1 MRWLDYPFYRILFFL
16 IAGIVYSNFVE
27 INSQLFL
34 YGVVIVFLLNIV
46 ILTFRKRLII
56 AKSLY
61 SFVVYIFFFCL
72 GAIHFQLQSEL
83 QSDHFINEQIQG
95 QDHVLEFK
103 LKQRLAP
110 NKFNDRFYA
119 EMIALDQQ
127 QVSGNTLVLF
137 KRSDSLNFK
146 VGDRLTVYD
155 DVNLPA
161 FERNPGDFDYRKY
174 LKSIDVYGQIYVDTP
189 KILSYK
195 NGSQALGFLLG
206 LRNTILEK
214 LAASGL
220 NDNPRGMIEALVLGQ
235 RQNVDPE
242 VTKSFRDAGVIHI
255 LALSGLHVGIIL
267 LILRFLT
274 KRILR
279 LKYGR
284 WIQSV
289 VLIFLLWS
297 FALLTGM
304 SPSIMRAVTM
314 FSFVA
319 IGLNLK
325 RKGSVY
331 HSLTLSAFV
340 LLIYDPRLL
349 FQVGFQ
355 LSYMAVFSI
364 VLIQPVLAGLWPWRN
379 KVKDFL
385 WKIFTVTVAAQIG
398 VAGIS
403 LFYFNQFPGL
413 FILGN
418 MLLLPVLPF
427 IIGAALLLIFLLLIG
442 IPIDWLTALLNVV
455 LEFIIETV
463 AKISSLEAFIIKDVH
478 ITFWETV
485 LIYVALFSFILFF
498 LPYFKRSKRERFY
511 LKKPNWMLHL
521 SLLSLMVLFGYKSY
535 NKIRT
540 NKDSFLILHQATG
553 SAVSLSNQDQA
564 TLLTDLHVMDSLRAV
579 NSLERLKAIEAHRD
593 KNLKLADLNNLISY
607 KNKKLLVIDEN
618 GIYDSSIKNATVLL
632 SHSPKINLERLI
644 LETQPNRIIADGSN
658 YRNVVEDWKA
668 TCEKF
673 AIELLNTYEV
683 GAVELLVAND

>member
-16 IAGIVYSNFVE
+16 VVGIIFQH
-27 INSQLFL
+27 QLEMDDFPL
-34 YGVVIVFLLNIV
+34 LVSSLICFSVSAIFIVVSKFIRLPKFIFATS
-46 ILTFRKRLII
+46 TF
-56 AKSLY
+56 
-61 SFVVYIFFFCL
+61 IFFFSL
-72 GAIHFQLQSEL
+72 GALLFSNKNGLSH
-83 QSDHFINEQIQG
+83 DHFIDKQVQG
-95 QDHVLEFK
+95 QEHVLQLK

-119 EMIALDQQ
+119 EVVALDQE
-127 QVSGNTLVLF
+127 QVSGKTLVLF
-137 KRSDSLNFK
+137 KRSDSLDLN
-146 VGDRLTVYD
+146 VGDQITVYD

-189 KILSYK
+189 KILNYE
-195 NGSQALGFLLG
+195 NGSQELGFLLG

-214 LAASGL
+214 LEASGL
-220 NDNPRGMIEALVLGQ
+220 NENPRGVIEALVLGQ

-267 LILRFLT
+267 LILRVLT

-279 LKYGR
+279 MKYGR

-340 LLIYDPRLL
+340 LLLFDPRLL

-379 KVKDFL
+379 KVKDFF
-385 WKIFTVTVAAQIG
+385 WNIFTVTVSAQIG

-427 IIGAALLLIFLLLIG
+427 IIGAALLLIFLLLLG
-442 IPIDWLTALLNVV
+442 FPTDWLTTVLNAV

-463 AKISSLEAFIIKDVH
+463 AGISSLESFIVKDVH
-478 ITFWETV
+478 LTFWETA
-485 LIYVALFSFILFF
+485 LIYVALFSFVLFL

-521 SLLSLMVLFGYKSY
+521 SLFSLIALFGLKSY
-535 NKIRT
+535 EKLNT
-540 NKDSFLILHQATG
+540 AKDSFLVLHQATG

-564 TLLTDLHVMDSLRAV
+564 TLFTDLHVMDSLRAV
-579 NSLERLKAIEAHRD
+579 NSLERLVAIETHQD
-593 KNLKLADLNNLISY
+593 KHLSLADLSNLISY
-607 KNKKLLVIDEN
+607 KNNQLLVISEN
-618 GIYDSSIKNATVLL
+618 GLYDSSIKNATVLL
-632 SHSPKINLERLI
+632 SHSPRINLERLI
-644 LETQPNRIIADGSN
+644 LEIQPKRIIADGSN
-658 YRNVVEDWKA
+658 YRNVVEGWKN
-668 TCEKF
+668 TCDKMGV
-673 AIELLNTYEV
+673 ELLNTYEV
-683 GAVELLVAND
+683 GAVELMVAND

>member
-16 IAGIVYSNFVE
+16 VVGIIFQHQIEMDDLS
-27 INSQLFL
+27 FL
-34 YGVVIVFLLNIV
+34 ISSAICFSV
-46 ILTFRKRLII
+46 LTFFIVVSKFVRLPKFIF
-56 AKSLY
+56 ATSTY
-61 SFVVYIFFFCL
+61 VFFFSL
-72 GAIHFQLQSEL
+72 GALLFSNKNGLSN
-83 QSDHFINEQIQG
+83 DHFINKQVQG
-95 QDHVLEFK
+95 QEHVLQLN

-119 EMIALDQQ
+119 EVIAIDQE
-127 QVSGNTLVLF
+127 QVSGKTLVLF
-137 KRSDSLNFK
+137 KRSDSLDLK
-146 VGDRLTVYD
+146 VGDQLTVYD

-161 FERNPGDFDYRKY
+161 FARNPGDFDYRKY
-174 LKSIDVYGQIYVDTP
+174 LKSIDVYGQIYVNTP
-189 KILSYK
+189 KILSYE
-195 NGSQALGFLLG
+195 NGSQELGFLLG

-214 LAASGL
+214 LKASGL
-220 NDNPRGMIEALVLGQ
+220 NENPRGVIEALVLGQ

-267 LILRFLT
+267 LILRILT

-279 LKYGR
+279 IKYGR
-284 WIQSV
+284 WIQSI
-289 VLIFLLWS
+289 VLILLLWS

-340 LLIYDPRLL
+340 LLLFDPRLL

-379 KVKDFL
+379 KVKDFF
-385 WKIFTVTVAAQIG
+385 WNIFTVTVAAQIG

-427 IIGAALLLIFLLLIG
+427 IIGAALLLIFLLLLG
-442 IPIDWLTALLNVV
+442 IPTEWLTTVLNAV

-463 AKISSLEAFIIKDVH
+463 GRISSLESFIVKDIH
-478 ITFWETV
+478 LTFWETV
-485 LIYVALFSFILFF
+485 LIYIALFSFVLFL

-511 LKKPNWMLHL
+511 LKKPNWMLHV
-521 SLLSLMVLFGYKSY
+521 SLLSLVVLFGLKSY
-535 NKIRT
+535 DRINADKET
-540 NKDSFLILHQATG
+540 FMVLHQATG

-564 TLLTDLHVMDSLRAV
+564 TLFTDLHVMDSLRTV
-579 NSLERLKAIEAHRD
+579 ISLDRLKAIETHRD
-593 KNLKLADLNNLISY
+593 KNLSLADLNNLINY
-607 KNKKLLVIDEN
+607 KNNQLLIIGEN
-618 GIYDSSIKNATVLL
+618 GLYDSSVRNATVLL

-644 LETQPNRIIADGSN
+644 LETQPKRIIADGSN
-658 YRNVVEDWKA
+658 YRNVVTGWKG
-668 TCEKF
+668 TCDKMGV
-673 AIELLNTYEV
+673 ELLNTHEV
-683 GAVELLVAND
+683 GAVDLMIAND

>member
-1 MRWLDYPFYRILFFL
+1 MRWLDYPFYRILLFL
-16 IAGIVYSNFVE
+16 IAGILFSRFIEIDSTLFIYAICGAVLCAMIVLLIGKFSFVFKGVFALSVYS
-27 INSQLFL
+27 
-34 YGVVIVFLLNIV
+34 
-46 ILTFRKRLII
+46 
-56 AKSLY
+56 
-61 SFVVYIFFFCL
+61 FFFFIGGAHLYFQNEL
-72 GAIHFQLQSEL
+72 GAN
-83 QSDHFINEQIQG
+83 HFIQKQTQG
-95 QDHVLEFK
+95 QDHVLQLK
-103 LKQRLAP
+103 LSQRLTP

-119 EMIALDQQ
+119 QVIALDQEA
-127 QVSGNTLVLF
+127 VSGNTLVLF
-137 KRSDSLNFK
+137 KRADSLGYK

-161 FERNPGDFDYRKY
+161 FARNPGDFDYRKY
-174 LKSIDVYGQIYVDTP
+174 LKSIDVYGQVYVDKP
-189 KILSYK
+189 RILSYTS
-195 NGSQALGFLLG
+195 GEGDLGFLLQLRKTILTKLAGSG
-206 LRNTILEK
+206 LRDRPK
-214 LAASGL
+214 A
-220 NDNPRGMIEALVLGQ
+220 MIEALVLGQ

-274 KRILR
+274 RRLLR

-284 WIQSV
+284 WIQSA
-289 VLIFLLWS
+289 VLIILLWS

-319 IGLNLK
+319 VGMNLK

-340 LLIYDPRLL
+340 LLLYDPRLL

-364 VLIQPVLAGLWPWRN
+364 VLIQPVIAGLWTWRN

-385 WKIFTVTVAAQIG
+385 WSIFTVTLSAQIG

-403 LFYFNQFPGL
+403 LFYFHQFPGL

-418 MLLLPVLPF
+418 MLLLPLLPF
-427 IIGAALLLIFLLLIG
+427 IIGASLLLIFLLLIG
-442 IPIDWLTALLNVV
+442 FPTGWLTTTLNTV

-463 AKISSLEAFIIKDVH
+463 ARISSWDSFIIKEVH
-478 ITFWETV
+478 VSLWETI
-485 LIYVALFSFILFF
+485 LTYVALFSFILFL

-521 SLLSLMVLFGYKSY
+521 SVVSLILLFGIKGFESY
-535 NKIRT
+535 SSS
-540 NKDSFLILHQATG
+540 KDRFLVLHQATG
-553 SAVSLSNQDQA
+553 SAVSVSNKNHA
-564 TLLTDLHVMDSLRAV
+564 TLFADLHVMDSIRAV
-579 NSLERLKAIEAHRD
+579 NSLERLKAIENNRGKELILD
-593 KNLKLADLNNLISY
+593 SLKNVISY
-607 KNKKLLVIDEN
+607 KDAQLIVVDQN
-618 GIYDSSIKNATVLL
+618 GIYNTDIKNATILL

-644 LETQPNRIIADGSN
+644 LELNPKLIIADGSN
-658 YRNVVEDWKA
+658 YRNVVEAWKM
-668 TCEKF
+668 TCDKRKV
-673 AIELLNTYEV
+673 ELLNTYEV
-683 GAVELLVAND
+683 GAIDIN